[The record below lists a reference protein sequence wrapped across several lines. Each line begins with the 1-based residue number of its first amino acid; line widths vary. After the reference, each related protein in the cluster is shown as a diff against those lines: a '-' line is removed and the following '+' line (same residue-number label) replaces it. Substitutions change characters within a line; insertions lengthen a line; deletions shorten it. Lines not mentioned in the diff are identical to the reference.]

1 MPLSRRYTPEH
12 PPGESCKFG
21 YDFSPIVPPGVG
33 LASGSITIW
42 NNLNPPTPNT
52 TDWTIGAVGVRG
64 RALYAALSGGVEGK
78 DYQLR
83 WVAVDTEGNTWPR
96 TGLVLC
102 AQTS

>member
-12 PPGESCKFG
+12 PPGEKSNYGF
-21 YDFSPIVPPGVG
+21 DFSPIVPPGVG
-33 LASGSITIW
+33 LVSGSLTIW
-42 NNLNPPTPNT
+42 NHVVPPTQND
-52 TDWTIGAVGVRG
+52 TDWTIGPVSVRG
-64 RALYAALSGGVEGK
+64 RALYCPLTGGVEGK

-83 WVAVDTEGNTWPR
+83 WVAVDTEGKIWPR